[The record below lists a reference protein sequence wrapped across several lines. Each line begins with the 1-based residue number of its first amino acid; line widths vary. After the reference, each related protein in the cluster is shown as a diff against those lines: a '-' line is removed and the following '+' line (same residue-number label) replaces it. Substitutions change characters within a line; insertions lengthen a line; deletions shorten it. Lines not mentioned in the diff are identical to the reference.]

1 MNNRK
6 EIATAKAPGAIGPY
20 AQAVAAG
27 GLIYL
32 SGQVALNPETG
43 ELVRGSIEEEATRTL
58 ENLKAV
64 LEAAGSGFDRVL
76 KTTVYLTD
84 FADFPAMN
92 RIYERYFGSCR
103 PARATVQVVALPK
116 GARIEIE
123 AIAQPQDAATPSV

>member
-1 MNNRK
+1 MNSRK
-6 EIATAKAPGAIGPY
+6 EIATAKAPVAIGPY

-32 SGQVALNPETG
+32 SGQVALDPETG
-43 ELVRGSIEEEATRTL
+43 ELVRGSIEEEAKLTL

-64 LEAAGSGFDRVL
+64 HEAAGSGFDRVL

-84 FADFPAMN
+84 FADFQVMN
-92 RIYERYFGSCR
+92 RVYESYFGSCR
-103 PARATVQVVALPK
+103 PARATVQVVGLPK

-123 AIAQPQDAATPSV
+123 AIAQPRE